1 MTRGKDISPAI
12 TDHIV
17 YSLNKILHKGISP
30 FCQDKLAS
38 QIFIFILKS
47 LTSDPSE
54 NLTFFFLQVMLNCIM
69 GGHCQKLS
77 RKLGRK
83 AKMIAKKEDRK
94 HQEHERL

>member
-54 NLTFFFLQVMLNCIM
+54 NLTFFFLQVMLNCIT
-69 GGHCQKLS
+69 GGTLSKTVKEIRKKSKNDCKERGQKAP
-77 RKLGRK
+77 G
-83 AKMIAKKEDRK
+83 A
-94 HQEHERL
+94 